1 MYRRF
6 RSRVVKLSTYVK
18 PEILYYSFLAF
29 FYSVCLSAQ
38 SYSGALIVQDSL
50 SFPYYISF
58 DQQNLS
64 GYSVSDITGDTETL
78 SLIIANLL
86 DDKKYFEIEESQV
99 IYTKLDSESYDDFC
113 KILFKTKLDS
123 KSIDT
128 EFEAV
133 MSDGSTCGNG
143 LIKLE
148 DTEKLTNKL
157 KKIKSKIQKNA
168 ALKTLTSESD
178 RNESV
183 DKIKLLLQLSVS
195 NYSNQIKLNPEDFFD
210 FIYFKDRKNISF
222 SFDKPL
228 SDALKTSIS
237 IKNSSLN
244 QNENSFEI
252 IKTPSSARAS
262 LSFNNENF
270 SNTSFIIKINQK
282 LYLRFLFP
290 SNFKKATFIF

>member
-1 MYRRF
+1 
-6 RSRVVKLSTYVK
+6 
-18 PEILYYSFLAF
+18 
-29 FYSVCLSAQ
+29 
-38 SYSGALIVQDSL
+38 
-50 SFPYYISF
+50 
-58 DQQNLS
+58 
-64 GYSVSDITGDTETL
+64 
-78 SLIIANLL
+78 
-86 DDKKYFEIEESQV
+86 
-99 IYTKLDSESYDDFC
+99 
-113 KILFKTKLDS
+113 
-123 KSIDT
+123 
-128 EFEAV
+128 

-237 IKNSSLN
+237 VKNSSLN

-262 LSFNNENF
+262 LSFNNEDF

>member
-1 MYRRF
+1 M
-6 RSRVVKLSTYVK
+6 VKLSTYVK

-29 FYSVCLSAQ
+29 FYSVSLSAQ

-99 IYTKLDSESYDDFC
+99 IYTKLDSKSYDDFC

-237 IKNSSLN
+237 VKNSSLN
-244 QNENSFEI
+244 QNETSFEI

-262 LSFNNENF
+262 LSFNNESF